1 MKRSTLAFVVL
12 ALFGLVAGQASVLG
26 QDSLSTTVSATE
38 AAESAPPASDLLSGT
53 VIYQETRKFD
63 IELPPQMRARMREN
77 FDDTR
82 TASVVV
88 LFDESTSLSQLA
100 PEQADESEA
109 AGGGRRFRMF
119 AQRPDNATFID
130 FENDTA
136 IQRREFLERIFL
148 VEGAT
153 KPAWKLTTDQ
163 SEFLGYVCHRA
174 IATVDSSL
182 VEAWFTPE
190 IPVPAGPDEYYGL
203 PGLIL
208 VLTTDDGNLSFVAT
222 DVSLRPID
230 PAAIAAPT
238 EGRKVTR
245 EEFDKIV
252 ADKMKEMEGSRGR
265 GRVLFRN

>member
-1 MKRSTLAFVVL
+1 MKRSISVPAILAFAAM
-12 ALFGLVAGQASVLG
+12 ALGQTSVLG
-26 QDSLSTTVSATE
+26 QDSLSTATSATK
-38 AAESAPPASDLLSGT
+38 AASPKDDLLSGT
-53 VIYQETRKFD
+53 VVYQETRKFD
-63 IELPPQMRARMREN
+63 IELPPQMERMRER

-82 TASVVV
+82 TSSVVL

-100 PEQADESEA
+100 PEQADESDGP
-109 AGGGRRFRMF
+109 GGGRRFRMF
-119 AQRPDNATFID
+119 SNRPDNATFID
-130 FENDTA
+130 FENDVA
-136 IQRREFLERIFL
+136 IQRREFLERVFL
-148 VEGAT
+148 VEGAE
-153 KPAWKLTTDQ
+153 KPVWKLMSDQ
-163 SEFLGYVCHRA
+163 SEFLGYLCHRA
-174 IATVDSSL
+174 IATVDTSL

-208 VLTTDDGNLSFVAT
+208 VLTTDDGNHSFVAT

-265 GRVLFRN
+265 GRVMFFRN